1 MWVCSEIDVIGASYI
16 PFDGSLGDHRPVMPD
31 IIMGSVLGKHLE
43 NIVTVQVRRLNLKVT
58 WIRESYIEKL
68 EDLYI

>member
-1 MWVCSEIDVIGASYI
+1 
-16 PFDGSLGDHRPVMPD
+16 MPD

-58 WIRESYIEKL
+58 WIREAYIEKL
-68 EDLYI
+68 EELYI